1 LVEGSGQRPGTPGIF
16 GVGLHSAQQRG
27 DCLARH
33 LFSGGLIN
41 SELRGKLIHRNFGQ
55 YVIYSTHHW
64 AFLPAAEK
72 QRPGSRQ
79 TGDLVATHC
88 SDGPARDYCGRPDI
102 RQARGPGWM
111 GLRSDRQYADQPD
124 RAGIGSPPRCA
135 VNCVV
140 STVTTAAS
148 SSSVG
153 EPLTTV
159 NATS

>member
-1 LVEGSGQRPGTPGIF
+1 
-16 GVGLHSAQQRG
+16 
-27 DCLARH
+27 
-33 LFSGGLIN
+33 
-41 SELRGKLIHRNFGQ
+41 
-55 YVIYSTHHW
+55 
-64 AFLPAAEK
+64 
-72 QRPGSRQ
+72 
-79 TGDLVATHC
+79 
-88 SDGPARDYCGRPDI
+88 
-102 RQARGPGWM
+102 M

-124 RAGIGSPPRCA
+124 RAGLDSPDRTGLNSPERCA

>member
-1 LVEGSGQRPGTPGIF
+1 MGPKMLPTIFSPSSASTWLRSTPPSIRSLGCWSRAPANDPGTAGIF

-27 DCLARH
+27 DCPARH

-79 TGDLVATHC
+79 RGDLVAT
-88 SDGPARDYCGRPDI
+88 
-102 RQARGPGWM
+102 
-111 GLRSDRQYADQPD
+111 L
-124 RAGIGSPPRCA
+124 
-135 VNCVV
+135 
-140 STVTTAAS
+140 
-148 SSSVG
+148 
-153 EPLTTV
+153 
-159 NATS
+159 